1 MLPGIGGSEI
11 VVIAVIALL
20 VVGPKDLPKLLRQI
34 GRFVGKMRGM
44 ADDFRSSFEDMARQS
59 ELDDLRKEV
68 EALRTNR
75 IPVLDDVR
83 TEIGKIEADVS
94 ESLTPT
100 THFYSGSDEVS
111 SPDAA
116 DFNEDAAT
124 DVPVTAQVDDA
135 QPVSLDKPTP
145 KKARSK
151 AAPAEAAAKAPAK
164 VAAKPRAAKPAVAE
178 AAAAP
183 KRTRKSKAS

>member
-34 GRFVGKMRGM
+34 GRFVGKMRSM

-100 THFYSGSDEVS
+100 THFYSGADDVS
-111 SPDAA
+111 SPDAE
-116 DFNEDAAT
+116 DFNDVP
-124 DVPVTAQVDDA
+124 DVPVTATVDDTPA
-135 QPVSLDKPTP
+135 P
-145 KKARSK
+145 KKPRVKGPAPK
-151 AAPAEAAAKAPAK
+151 IAAQGAPKAAAKSRAPK
-164 VAAKPRAAKPAVAE
+164 AAAADV
-178 AAAAP
+178 AAAP
-183 KRTRKSKAS
+183 KRTRSKSKAS